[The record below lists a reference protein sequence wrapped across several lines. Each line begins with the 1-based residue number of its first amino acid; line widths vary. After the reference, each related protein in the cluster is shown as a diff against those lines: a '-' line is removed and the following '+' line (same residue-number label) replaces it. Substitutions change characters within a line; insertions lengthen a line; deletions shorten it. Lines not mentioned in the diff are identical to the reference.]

1 MKKVTVIGAGMMAGP
16 LVRYL
21 LDHCGY
27 HVTVVDRVPERAQ
40 KIVNNHPNG
49 HAVGI
54 GIQNSHSLD
63 AVVKD
68 AGVVLSMV
76 PKPVHPLVAE
86 ACLRNGKSMFTTSY
100 ETPELLAMADQ
111 AKKKGILILNELGE
125 DPGIDHL
132 GTMMLLHGI
141 RKDGGKVIDLKS
153 YGSGLPAF
161 KCNNNPIGYKFSW
174 DPHTLFSASQ
184 AAAAYYKNGKRIKVP
199 GKRLF
204 ESFYYVDIEDL
215 GTFETYPN
223 KDCRKYL
230 RHFGLHPKTVS
241 FYRGLLRYPGYC
253 NFMRYLI
260 HMGLFD
266 NETMMDFSGKTY
278 LQLSASLVEA
288 KGSDNIEGKI
298 ARFLGI
304 NKFADFIHRY
314 KWLGLLADS
323 PVRIKKGT
331 LQDILLDRMLEKMSY
346 EPHGRDMIIVHIEV
360 TAEFPGNKK
369 EKRTATMVV
378 RGIPYGDSAM
388 SRAVGLPIAIA
399 AKLYLEGKIKNVGA
413 HMPPTL
419 PHLYPAI
426 LEELADF
433 GYDFTVKQMPYEER
447 RKRPRTLPH
456 QTLPD

>member
-27 HVTVVDRVPERAQ
+27 HVTVVDQVPERAQ
-40 KIVNNHPNG
+40 NIVGGHPNG

-54 GIQNSHSLD
+54 SIKNSRSLD
-63 AVVKD
+63 PFIGD

-76 PKPVHPLVAE
+76 PKPVHPFVAD
-86 ACLRNGKSMFTTSY
+86 ACLRCGKSMLTTSY
-100 ETPELLAMADQ
+100 ETPELLALDGQ
-111 AKKKGILILNELGE
+111 AKKKGLLILNELGE

-161 KCNNNPIGYKFSW
+161 KYNNNPIGYKFSW
-174 DPHTLFSASQ
+174 DPRTLFSASQ
-184 AAAAYYKNGKRIKVP
+184 ATAAYYKNGKRIKVP

-230 RHFGLHPKTVS
+230 RHFGLHPKTAS

-260 HMGLFD
+260 NLGLFD
-266 NETMMDFSGKTY
+266 NETTRDFSGKTY
-278 LQLSASLVEA
+278 RQLSASLVGA
-288 KGSDNIEGKI
+288 ADSGNIEGKL

-304 NKFADFIHRY
+304 NRRADFIHRY
-314 KWLGLLADS
+314 KWLGLLDDS
-323 PVRIKKGT
+323 PVCIKKGT
-331 LQDILLDRMLEKMSY
+331 LQDILLDRMLEKMTY
-346 EPHGRDMIIVHIEV
+346 KPYGRDMIIVHIEV
-360 TAEFPGNKK
+360 VAQFPGNTK

-388 SRAVGLPIAIA
+388 SRAVGLPVAIA
-399 AKLYLEGKIKNVGA
+399 AKLYLEGKIKAVGV

-419 PHLYPAI
+419 PYLYPMI

-433 GYDFTVKQMPYEER
+433 GFSFTVKQMPRQDR
-447 RKRPRTLPH
+447 RKRRETLP
-456 QTLPD
+456 QQAIPD